1 MTPVSLAKNI
11 IDYLPIEG
19 TVLDPC
25 RGEGAFYD
33 QFPLYTTPLYCELS
47 EGHDFFDWDEKV
59 DWIVSNPPWSIYREF
74 AKHSYKWA
82 DNVAYLITV
91 NHDLALKARLRD
103 MKEAGFGIREVI
115 MVDTPKENWPQSGF
129 QLGVVWKQ
137 RGYKGKVKFKTL

>member
-1 MTPVSLAKNI
+1 M
-11 IDYLPIEG
+11 
-19 TVLDPC
+19 
-25 RGEGAFYD
+25 
-33 QFPLYTTPLYCELS
+33 S